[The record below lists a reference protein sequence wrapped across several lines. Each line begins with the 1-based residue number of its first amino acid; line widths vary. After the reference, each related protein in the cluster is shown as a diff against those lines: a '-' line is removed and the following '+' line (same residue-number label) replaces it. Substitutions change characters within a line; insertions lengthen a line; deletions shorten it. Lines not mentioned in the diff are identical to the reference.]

1 MIPDARPK
9 IAAYYVTMRRRS
21 VLGLVVVALLAA
33 CSDAATNSAS
43 PDSSESVSTSVE
55 VSTTAA
61 APLSSTAPSVTALTN
76 TTATPTVPTVP
87 TAVAPATTAT
97 PKAKPKAKPK
107 TPAPTTTTSTV
118 PPGPYNSALYA
129 DPSRWICR
137 GDVTNDVCDSS
148 YPVTAVAADGTLT
161 INPSDIAVDPPIDCF
176 YVYPTTSE
184 DATMASDFTAGA
196 EINTTIMQ
204 AARFNQVCRVF
215 APIYR
220 SVTSAGLSRA
230 FSAGDPQ
237 FPAAWN
243 QAYLDVLDAWR
254 QYLAHDNNGR
264 PVVILAHS
272 QGSFHAVRLLKEEVD
287 PKPEQRNLVV
297 SAIVAGTS
305 FQVAAGR
312 DVGGDTQNMPLC
324 RSNIQFGCVIT
335 FQTFRD
341 NVPPQPGTLFGA
353 PGATTDSACTNP
365 AALAGGPALLD
376 AAAPT
381 GPWIFA
387 SSYTGSSISSRFMSA
402 PGLVT
407 GECKV
412 LNGYHYLAVTINA
425 DPTDARTDDI
435 RGDSA
440 PNWGLHAVDLN
451 LPQESLISVV
461 RSQAAAF
468 LSR

>member
-9 IAAYYVTMRRRS
+9 FAAYYVTMRRRS
-21 VLGLVVVALLAA
+21 VLVMVVVALLAA

-43 PDSSESVSTSVE
+43 PDSSEFASTSVE

-61 APLSSTAPSVTALTN
+61 APLASTAPSVTVL
-76 TTATPTVPTVP
+76 TVPTVP
-87 TAVAPATTAT
+87 TAAAPSTTV
-97 PKAKPKAKPK
+97 KPQPKPK
-107 TPAPTTTTSTV
+107 TPTPTTTASTV
-118 PPGPYNSALYA
+118 APGPYNSALYA
-129 DPSRWICR
+129 DPAHWICR

-161 INPSDIAVDPPIDCF
+161 IKPSDIAIDPPIDCF

-220 SVTSAGLSRA
+220 SVTNAGLGRA

-272 QGSFHAVRLLKEEVD
+272 QGSFHVVRLLKEEVD

-365 AALAGGPALLD
+365 AALAGGAALLD

-387 SSYTGSSISSRFMSA
+387 SSYTGPSITTRFMSA

-412 LNGYHYLAVTINA
+412 LNGYHYLAATVNA

-451 LPQESLISVV
+451 LSQESLISVV

>member
-1 MIPDARPK
+1 MIPDADPK
-9 IAAYYVTMRRRS
+9 FAAYYVAMRRWS
-21 VLGLVVVALLAA
+21 VLLVVAVALLAA
-33 CSDAATNSAS
+33 CSNAASNSA
-43 PDSSESVSTSVE
+43 PHDSSELVSTSAGI
-55 VSTTAA
+55 STTTE
-61 APLSSTAPSVTALTN
+61 APLATSAPADTALTN
-76 TTATPTVPTVP
+76 TTATPPVPAAAAP
-87 TAVAPATTAT
+87 TTT
-97 PKAKPKAKPK
+97 AKPKAKPK
-107 TPAPTTTTSTV
+107 AATPTTTSTV
-118 PPGPYNSALYA
+118 APGPYNSAIYA
-129 DPSRWICR
+129 DPANWICR

-161 INPSDIAVDPPIDCF
+161 INPSDMAVDPPIDCF
-176 YVYPTTSE
+176 YVYPTSSE

-196 EINTTIMQ
+196 EVGTTILQ

-230 FSAGDPQ
+230 FSTGDPQ
-237 FPAAWN
+237 FAPAWN

-272 QGSFHAVRLLKEEVD
+272 QGSFHVVRLLKEEID

-297 SAIVAGTS
+297 SAIVAGAS

-324 RSNIQFGCVIT
+324 RSNTQFGCVIT

-341 NVPPQPGTLFGA
+341 NAPPQPGTLFGA
-353 PGATTDSACTNP
+353 PGTTTDSACTNP
-365 AALAGGPALLD
+365 AALAGGAALLD

-387 SSYTGSSISSRFMSA
+387 SSYTGPAISTRFMSA

-412 LNGYHYLAVTINA
+412 LNGYHYLAATINA

-440 PNWGLHAVDLN
+440 PNWGLHAIDLN
-451 LPQESLISVV
+451 LSQESLISVV
-461 RSQAAAF
+461 RAQAAAF

>member
-1 MIPDARPK
+1 MIPDADPK
-9 IAAYYVTMRRRS
+9 FAAYYVTMRS
-21 VLGLVVVALLAA
+21 QSILLVVAVALLAA

-43 PDSSESVSTSVE
+43 PDSSESASTSAG
-55 VSTTAA
+55 VSTTTA
-61 APLSSTAPSVTALTN
+61 APLATTAPSVTALTN
-76 TTATPTVPTVP
+76 TAATPTVPTTP
-87 TAVAPATTAT
+87 TAVAPATTAK
-97 PKAKPKAKPK
+97 PKAKPKAP
-107 TPAPTTTTSTV
+107 TPTTTTSTIA
-118 PPGPYNSALYA
+118 PGPHNSALYA
-129 DPSRWICR
+129 DPAHWICR

-148 YPVTAVAADGTLT
+148 YPITAVAADGTLT
-161 INPSDIAVDPPIDCF
+161 INPSDIAVDPPLDCF

-264 PVVILAHS
+264 PVVVIAHS
-272 QGSFHAVRLLKEEVD
+272 QGSFHVVRLLKEEID

-305 FQVAAGR
+305 FQVATGR

-341 NVPPQPGTLFGA
+341 NVPPQPGTLFGV

-376 AAAPT
+376 AAAPV

-387 SSYTGSSISSRFMSA
+387 SSYTGPSITSRFMSA

>member
-1 MIPDARPK
+1 MIPDADPK
-9 IAAYYVTMRRRS
+9 FAAYYVTMRS
-21 VLGLVVVALLAA
+21 QSILLVVAVALLAA

-43 PDSSESVSTSVE
+43 PDSSESASTSAG
-55 VSTTAA
+55 VSTTTA
-61 APLSSTAPSVTALTN
+61 APLATTAPSVTALTN
-76 TTATPTVPTVP
+76 TAATPTVPTTP
-87 TAVAPATTAT
+87 TAVAPATTAK
-97 PKAKPKAKPK
+97 PKAKPKAP
-107 TPAPTTTTSTV
+107 TPTTTTSTIA
-118 PPGPYNSALYA
+118 PGPHNSALYA
-129 DPSRWICR
+129 DPAHWICR

-148 YPVTAVAADGTLT
+148 YPITAVAADGTLT
-161 INPSDIAVDPPIDCF
+161 INPSDIAVDPPLDCF

-264 PVVILAHS
+264 PVVVIAHS
-272 QGSFHAVRLLKEEVD
+272 QGSFHVVRLLKEEID

-341 NVPPQPGTLFGA
+341 NVPPQSGTMFGV

-387 SSYTGSSISSRFMSA
+387 SSYTGPSITSRFMSA

>member
-9 IAAYYVTMRRRS
+9 FAAYYVTMRRRS
-21 VLGLVVVALLAA
+21 VLVMVVVALLAA

-43 PDSSESVSTSVE
+43 PDSSEFASTSVE

-61 APLSSTAPSVTALTN
+61 APLASTAPSVTVLTV
-76 TTATPTVPTVP
+76 PTVPTVP
-87 TAVAPATTAT
+87 TAAAPSTTA
-97 PKAKPKAKPK
+97 KPQPKPK
-107 TPAPTTTTSTV
+107 TPTPTTTASTV
-118 PPGPYNSALYA
+118 APGPYNSALYA
-129 DPSRWICR
+129 DPAHWICR

-161 INPSDIAVDPPIDCF
+161 IKPSDIAIDPPIDCF

-220 SVTSAGLSRA
+220 SVTNAGLGRA

-272 QGSFHAVRLLKEEVD
+272 QGSFHVVRLLKEEVD

-365 AALAGGPALLD
+365 AALAGGAALLD

-387 SSYTGSSISSRFMSA
+387 SSYTGPSITTRFMSA

-412 LNGYHYLAVTINA
+412 LNGYHYLAATVNA

-451 LPQESLISVV
+451 LSQESLISVV

>member
-1 MIPDARPK
+1 MIPDADPK
-9 IAAYYVTMRRRS
+9 FAAYYVTMRS
-21 VLGLVVVALLAA
+21 QSILLVVAVALLAA

-43 PDSSESVSTSVE
+43 PDSSESASTSAG
-55 VSTTAA
+55 VSTTTA
-61 APLSSTAPSVTALTN
+61 APLATTAPSVTALTN
-76 TTATPTVPTVP
+76 TAATPTVPTTP
-87 TAVAPATTAT
+87 TAVAPATTAK
-97 PKAKPKAKPK
+97 PKAKPKAP
-107 TPAPTTTTSTV
+107 TPTTTTSTIA
-118 PPGPYNSALYA
+118 PGPHNSALYA
-129 DPSRWICR
+129 DPAHWICR

-148 YPVTAVAADGTLT
+148 YPITAVAADGTLT
-161 INPSDIAVDPPIDCF
+161 INPSDIAVDPPLDCF

-264 PVVILAHS
+264 PVVVIAHS
-272 QGSFHAVRLLKEEVD
+272 QGSFHVVRLLKEEID

-324 RSNIQFGCVIT
+324 RSNIQVGCVIT

-341 NVPPQPGTLFGA
+341 NVPPQPGTLFGV

-387 SSYTGSSISSRFMSA
+387 SSYTGPSIASRFMSA

>member
-1 MIPDARPK
+1 MIPDADPK
-9 IAAYYVTMRRRS
+9 FAAYYVTMRSRS
-21 VLGLVVVALLAA
+21 VLVVVAVALLAA
-33 CSDAATNSAS
+33 CSDAAPNSAP
-43 PDSSESVSTSVE
+43 PDSSESASTTAG
-55 VSTTAA
+55 VSTTIA
-61 APLSSTAPSVTALTN
+61 APIATTAPTVTVPTVL
-76 TTATPTVPTVP
+76 TVPTVP
-87 TAVAPATTAT
+87 TAAAPATT
-97 PKAKPKAKPK
+97 AKPKAKPK
-107 TPAPTTTTSTV
+107 TPTPTTTASTV
-118 PPGPYNSALYA
+118 APGPYNSALYA
-129 DPSRWICR
+129 DPAHWICR

-161 INPSDIAVDPPIDCF
+161 INPSDMAVDPSIDCF

-196 EINTTIMQ
+196 EVNTTILQ

-220 SVTSAGLSRA
+220 SVTSAGLGRA
-230 FSAGDPQ
+230 FSTGDPQ

-272 QGSFHAVRLLKEEVD
+272 QGSFHVVRLLKEEVD
-287 PKPEQRNLVV
+287 TKPEQRNLVV

-335 FQTFRD
+335 FQTFRN
-341 NVPPQPGTLFGA
+341 NVPPLPGTLFGA

-387 SSYTGSSISSRFMSA
+387 SSYTGPSISTRFMSA

>member
-1 MIPDARPK
+1 MISDTDPNF
-9 IAAYYVTMRRRS
+9 AAYYEAMHRRS
-21 VLGLVVVALLAA
+21 ILLVVAVALLAA
-33 CSDAATNSAS
+33 CSNAASNSALPHS
-43 PDSSESVSTSVE
+43 TESVSTSAE

-61 APLSSTAPSVTALTN
+61 TLATADTAATALTN
-76 TTATPTVPTVP
+76 TTVAASAPTSAAPT
-87 TAVAPATTAT
+87 TT
-97 PKAKPKAKPK
+97 AKPKAKLKPS
-107 TPAPTTTTSTV
+107 APTTTSTV
-118 PPGPYNSALYA
+118 APGPYTSAIYA
-129 DPSRWICR
+129 DPAHWICR

-161 INPSDIAVDPPIDCF
+161 INPSDKAADPPIDCF
-176 YVYPTTSE
+176 YVYPTSSE
-184 DATMASDFTAGA
+184 DTTMASDFTAGA
-196 EINTTIMQ
+196 EVTTTILQ

-220 SVTSAGLSRA
+220 SVTNAGLSRA

-237 FPAAWN
+237 FAGAWN

-264 PVVILAHS
+264 PVVIIAHS
-272 QGSFHAVRLLKEEVD
+272 QGSFHVVRLLKEEID
-287 PKPEQRNLVV
+287 PKPEQRSLIV

-305 FQVAAGR
+305 FQVATGR

-324 RSNIQFGCVIT
+324 HSNTQFGCIIT

-341 NVPPQPGTLFGA
+341 SVPPQPGSLFGA
-353 PGATTDSACTNP
+353 PGSTTDSACTNP

-387 SSYTGSSISSRFMSA
+387 STYTGPTITTRFMSA

-425 DPTDARTDDI
+425 DPTDARADDI

-451 LPQESLISVV
+451 LSQDSLIAVV
-461 RSQAAAF
+461 RSQAAAYPNH
-468 LSR
+468 

>member
-9 IAAYYVTMRRRS
+9 FAAYYVTMRRRS
-21 VLGLVVVALLAA
+21 VLVMVVVALLAA

-43 PDSSESVSTSVE
+43 PDSSEFASTSVE

-61 APLSSTAPSVTALTN
+61 APLASTAPSVTVLTV
-76 TTATPTVPTVP
+76 PTVPTVP
-87 TAVAPATTAT
+87 TAAAPSTTV
-97 PKAKPKAKPK
+97 KPQPKPK
-107 TPAPTTTTSTV
+107 TPTPTTTASTV
-118 PPGPYNSALYA
+118 APGPYNSALYA
-129 DPSRWICR
+129 DPAHWICR

-161 INPSDIAVDPPIDCF
+161 IKPSDIAIDPPIDCF

-220 SVTSAGLSRA
+220 SVTNAGLGRA

-272 QGSFHAVRLLKEEVD
+272 QGSFHVVRLLKEEVD

-365 AALAGGPALLD
+365 AALAGGAALLD

-387 SSYTGSSISSRFMSA
+387 SSYTGPSITTRFMSA

-412 LNGYHYLAVTINA
+412 LNGYHYLAATVNA

-451 LPQESLISVV
+451 LSQESLISVV

>member
-9 IAAYYVTMRRRS
+9 FAAYYVTMRRRS
-21 VLGLVVVALLAA
+21 VLVMVVVALLAA

-43 PDSSESVSTSVE
+43 PDSSEFASTSVE

-61 APLSSTAPSVTALTN
+61 APLASTAPSVTVLTVL
-76 TTATPTVPTVP
+76 TVPTVP
-87 TAVAPATTAT
+87 TAAAPSTTA
-97 PKAKPKAKPK
+97 KPQPKPK
-107 TPAPTTTTSTV
+107 TPTPTTTASTV
-118 PPGPYNSALYA
+118 APGPYNSALYA
-129 DPSRWICR
+129 DPAHWICR

-161 INPSDIAVDPPIDCF
+161 IKPSDIAIDPPIDCF

-220 SVTSAGLSRA
+220 SVTNAGLGRA

-272 QGSFHAVRLLKEEVD
+272 QGSFHVVRLLKEEVD

-365 AALAGGPALLD
+365 AALAGGAALLD

-387 SSYTGSSISSRFMSA
+387 SSYTGPSITTRFMSA
-402 PGLVT
+402 PSLVT

-412 LNGYHYLAVTINA
+412 LNGYHYLAATVNA

-451 LPQESLISVV
+451 LSQESLISVV